1 MYLFNLERLTM
12 NGVDIVTRPGFWN
25 IPVWAIIGIYV
36 LGIAAAIC
44 CAVGIRKSYLLWR
57 AGKPYAMDKETK
69 RRWGFFVKEGL
80 EQKRIIRK
88 PLGNWLHF
96 WIFWGFV
103 FLFFGTCLAVLDW
116 DIGKLV
122 FGKQFL
128 AGNVYYF
135 YKFILDIAGVV
146 CLIGLGMAFY
156 RRFIKQG
163 KQYEKSVRFLWI
175 LGSLAVIILT
185 GYIVEA
191 LRLAAENPPYASCSP
206 VGNFLAKVFY
216 SGMSKEQLEAQH
228 LYIWI
233 LHGVISLM
241 FVAAIP
247 MTYFAHMYKS
257 PTSIYWQRTKPR
269 GLVEK
274 IDNIEEQ
281 ESFGISK
288 FGQFNWHDRLN
299 FDACV
304 ECGRCTSV
312 CPVNRAGGPLDPR
325 EIILSLKKRMMEGY
339 TKTEEVLVPDV
350 VSKESLLAC
359 TTCGACVEQCPSR
372 IEIVNTIQQMRRS
385 LALEEGQF
393 AEGVAKTLQNIQSV
407 GNPWGLDPDTR
418 WAWLEGLDVAFA
430 EPGVHYDILYWVGCS
445 AAYDKRNQKIAK
457 AMIKILKHSGL
468 SFAMMQEEMCNAE
481 FARRVGEEYL
491 YQIQTQTN
499 IDNLRQY
506 NFSRLLAACP
516 HCFNTLKNEYP
527 EFERGQFNVISHL
540 QFIAEQMDSGR
551 LKAELSE
558 KERVAIHDA
567 CYYARYN
574 GIVNAP
580 RFDLNKVKG
589 LETVDPKE
597 WGTCTTC
604 CGAGG
609 GQFWTDT
616 DAPER
621 LNVIRLKAVVNDTG
635 CDKVA
640 TSCPFCLSMFDSAK
654 SQEKSLSEIFISDIA
669 EIIAKNLK

>member
-1 MYLFNLERLTM
+1 M
-12 NGVDIVTRPGFWN
+12 NGVEIVTRPGFWN

-36 LGIAAAIC
+36 IGIAACVIC
-44 CAVGIRKSYLLWR
+44 ALGIRKSYLLWR

-69 RRWGFFVKEGL
+69 RRWGFFYREGL
-80 EQKRIIRK
+80 LQKRIVRK
-88 PLGNWLHF
+88 PLGSRLHF

-103 FLFFGTCLAVLDW
+103 FLFFGTALAVLDW
-116 DIGKLV
+116 DIGKLI

-128 AGNVYYF
+128 AGGVYYF
-135 YKFILDIAGVV
+135 YKLILDIAGVV

-156 RRFIKQG
+156 RRFIKEGRQF
-163 KQYEKSVRFLWI
+163 EKSMRFIYI
-175 LGSLAVIILT
+175 LGSLAVIIIT

-191 LRLAAENPPYASCSP
+191 LRLAAEQPAHAVWSP
-206 VGNFLAKVFY
+206 VGNFIAQVFY

-228 LYIWI
+228 LWVWI
-233 LHGVISLM
+233 FHGLISLA
-241 FVAAIP
+241 FVALIP
-247 MTYFAHMYKS
+247 ATYFSHMYKS

-269 GLVEK
+269 GLLEK
-274 IDNIEEQ
+274 IDDIEEQ

-288 FGQFNWHDRLN
+288 FGQFSWHDRLN

-325 EIILSLKKRMMEGY
+325 EIILSLKKRMEEGY
-339 TKTEEVLVPDV
+339 SKSEDILVPDV
-350 VSKESLLAC
+350 VSKEALLSC

-372 IEIVNTIQQMRRS
+372 IEIVNTIAQMRRS
-385 LALEEGQF
+385 VGMEEGQF

-407 GNPWGLDPDTR
+407 GNPWGLDPDER
-418 WAWLEGLDVAFA
+418 FAWAKDLDIPFA

-445 AAYDKRNQKIAK
+445 ASYDKRNQKIAR
-457 AMIKILKHSGL
+457 AMIKILRASGL
-468 SFAMMQEEMCNAE
+468 SFAVMAAEMCNAE
-481 FARRVGEEYL
+481 YARRVGEEYPF
-491 YQIQTQTN
+491 QIQTQMN
-499 IDNLRQY
+499 IENLRQY
-506 NFSRLLAACP
+506 TFSRILAHCP
-516 HCFNTLKNEYP
+516 HCFNTLKNDYP
-527 EFERGQFNVISHL
+527 EFERGQFNVISHV
-540 QFIAEQMDSGR
+540 QFIAEQMDAGR
-551 LKAELSE
+551 IKASLSE
-558 KERVAIHDA
+558 KERIAVHDA

-574 GIVNAP
+574 QIINAP
-580 RFDLNKVKG
+580 RFDLNKVEG
-589 LETVDPKE
+589 LETVNPKE
-597 WGTCTTC
+597 WGCNTTC

-616 DAPER
+616 DASER
-621 LNVIRLKAVVNDTG
+621 LNVIRLKAIVDTTG

-654 SQEKSLSEIFISDIA
+654 SQDKSLSEISIADVA